1 MASSFDQEAFL
12 RQARA
17 AAVGAGDLDEQQST
31 GKLNRLRRGGVSSL
45 AFAPAAG
52 AVPASSGAASAGF
65 GSGGGLSGGFDHGFV
80 RARAP
85 AHSLSTR
92 PTAPHPTP
100 PKSPPT
106 SPSLPPSASGRQR

>member
-52 AVPASSGAASAGF
+52 AAPASSGAASAGF
-65 GSGGGLSGGFDHGFV
+65 GSGGGLDGGFDHGFV
-80 RARAP
+80 RARLP
-85 AHSLSTR
+85 AHLPPR
-92 PTAPHPTP
+92 PHPTH
-100 PKSPPT
+100 PT
-106 SPSLPPSASGRQR
+106 HQPAGR